1 MSKIGNQIPIKQ
13 LFNYVLENKYI
24 VLCILILSLLMS
36 YLYNSHYKD
45 IKYDYFIKIENRGY
59 VNTSNNEVL
68 ILENTAFSKNIN
80 GISKG
85 IISEELLN
93 LDQIF
98 DTEINF
104 NEADDISLVKFSSYK
119 KHNVK
124 NFIDNINLSLKKILE
139 INSKDL
145 IIQTQREFNN
155 LNEDYM
161 DSENPEIFVSALTL
175 KNKIKNEIFFYE
187 SLLTNISRSKN
198 LNYFFSLNGWEIEDN
213 NLKTSEQVVAGLI
226 FGILLNFM
234 LLFFSSRYF
243 RKNFL

>member
-68 ILENTAFSKNIN
+68 ILENTALSKNIN

-98 DTEINF
+98 DTEINLMKLM
-104 NEADDISLVKFSSYK
+104 IYPWL
-119 KHNVK
+119 
-124 NFIDNINLSLKKILE
+124 NFL
-139 INSKDL
+139 
-145 IIQTQREFNN
+145 
-155 LNEDYM
+155 
-161 DSENPEIFVSALTL
+161 P
-175 KNKIKNEIFFYE
+175 IKNI
-187 SLLTNISRSKN
+187 
-198 LNYFFSLNGWEIEDN
+198 
-213 NLKTSEQVVAGLI
+213 
-226 FGILLNFM
+226 M
-234 LLFFSSRYF
+234 
-243 RKNFL
+243 